1 MVMDIT
7 YLIYIGGFCVI
18 MLFSLGI
25 FLWVRDRVAH
35 NKLVKKIT
43 YAESSE
49 ELEGKNGPL
58 QIKRWFL
65 NISKILGN
73 ITKPKS
79 EEDLSR
85 VRQALLGV
93 GYRGGNAVIIF
104 FGAKLSCAL
113 LLTGGFLF
121 LRIFF
126 LIHLKPLHLML
137 AILLFAVI
145 GFYIP
150 HIWLRRKIAKRRGK
164 LMEGFPDALDM
175 LVVCVEGGMGLDAA
189 VNRVGEEMKLA
200 NAPISEEF
208 RLLNAETRLGKSRQ
222 DALRSM
228 ALRTGLEDMN
238 NLATLLIQTD
248 RFGSSVAKALRVHSD
263 TMRTQRQ
270 QRAEEKAAKLPLKLL
285 FPMVFFVFPA
295 LFVVILGPAVARVV
309 GIFLN
314 K

>member
-25 FLWVRDRVAH
+25 FLWVRDRVTH

-43 YAESSE
+43 YAESSYG
-49 ELEGKNGPL
+49 LEGKKGPF

-65 NISKILGN
+65 DISKILGN
-73 ITKPKS
+73 IAKPKS

-85 VRQALLGV
+85 MRQALISI
-93 GYRGGNAVIIF
+93 GYSSRNAVIIF

-113 LLTGGFLF
+113 LFTGGFLF

-126 LIHLKPLHLML
+126 LIPLKPLHFML
-137 AILLFAVI
+137 ALLLIAVI

-150 HIWLRRKIAKRRGK
+150 HIWLRRRITKRRGK

-189 VNRVGEEMKLA
+189 INRVGEEMKLA

-222 DALRSM
+222 DALRSL
-228 ALRTGLEDMN
+228 ALRTGLENMN

>member
-7 YLIYIGGFCVI
+7 FLIPIAVFCVI
-18 MLFSLGI
+18 MLFSLGV

-35 NKLVKKIT
+35 NKLVKKIK
-43 YAESSE
+43 YAESSH
-49 ELEGKNGPL
+49 ELEENKGPL

-65 NISKILGN
+65 NISKTFGN
-73 ITKPKS
+73 IAKPKS

-85 VRQALLGV
+85 IRQVLLTV
-93 GYRGGNAVIIF
+93 GYRSRNAVIIF

-113 LLTGGFLF
+113 LLIGGFLF
-121 LRIFF
+121 LRMLFYIP
-126 LIHLKPLHLML
+126 LNHLHLMFV
-137 AILLFAVI
+137 ILLFAVV
-145 GFYIP
+145 GFYMP
-150 HIWLRRKIAKRRGK
+150 NIWLRIKIAARRAR
-164 LMEGFPDALDM
+164 LIEGFPDALDM

-189 VNRVGEEMKLA
+189 INRVGEEMKLA

-208 RLLNAETRLGKSRQ
+208 RFLNTEMRLGKPRR
-222 DALRSM
+222 DALKSL

-238 NLATLLIQTD
+238 NLVTLLIQTD

-285 FPMVFFVFPA
+285 IPMVLFIFPS
-295 LFVVILGPAVARVV
+295 LFVVILGPAVVQ
-309 GIFLN
+309 IFEIFIN